1 MGRLVLDADVRDR
14 LLAWAEGR
22 GRPAR
27 PLLLCGPTG
36 SGRTTAAR
44 AAVAL
49 AGRAL
54 VAVWPGP
61 ESPAERLRA
70 GRREARWSGA
80 SLLVHGEGLPAGF
93 DWPALWAELTGL
105 NDPPV
110 LALPAE
116 AAEAAAASAPVEP
129 AVIDLSA
136 PGLDT
141 RARLWRALLPP
152 GEPVADAVLE
162 GLAGRFRFLPGRIAR
177 VVRRAAAEAS
187 LRPEGQRRLTPE
199 ALERAARA
207 VGSSAMGALA
217 QKLPLPYRRGDLVVP
232 AHVEA
237 ELDLAAAWVRCR
249 RQVLDG
255 WGFAR
260 RVALGHGL
268 TALFAGLPGTGKTM
282 AAQVLAAEL
291 GLDLYRVDLSRVT
304 SKYIGETEKNL
315 ARLFDEAQA
324 SGCMLFFDEAE
335 ALFGKRS
342 EVKDAHDRYA
352 NVEIG
357 YLLQRME
364 EHDGVTV
371 LATNRRQDLDEAF
384 VRRFQVIVEFPMP
397 GEAERLR
404 LWQGMFPREAE
415 RAPDVDLARLARDF
429 EMSGG
434 EIRNTVLAAAYLAA
448 SEGRPVGMGH
458 LKRALRR
465 ELQKSGRVVDE
476 QRALPPSGGEGA

>member
-1 MGRLVLDADVRDR
+1 
-14 LLAWAEGR
+14 
-22 GRPAR
+22 
-27 PLLLCGPTG
+27 
-36 SGRTTAAR
+36 
-44 AAVAL
+44 
-49 AGRAL
+49 
-54 VAVWPGP
+54 
-61 ESPAERLRA
+61 
-70 GRREARWSGA
+70 
-80 SLLVHGEGLPAGF
+80 
-93 DWPALWAELTGL
+93 
-105 NDPPV
+105 
-110 LALPAE
+110 
-116 AAEAAAASAPVEP
+116 VEP

-136 PGLDT
+136 PELDT

-152 GEPVADAVLE
+152 GEPVEDSVLE
-162 GLAGRFRFLPGRIAR
+162 GLAGRFRFPPGRIAR

-199 ALERAARA
+199 VLERAARA

-217 QKLPLPYRRGDLVVP
+217 QKLPLPYRRSDLVVP
-232 AHVEA
+232 SAIEA
-237 ELDLAAAWVRCR
+237 ELDLAAAWVRCQR
-249 RQVLDG
+249 KVLDE
-255 WGFAR
+255 WGFAQR
-260 RVALGHGL
+260 LALGRGL

-291 GLDLYRVDLSRVT
+291 GLDLYRVDLSRVM

-324 SGCMLFFDEAE
+324 SGCLLFFDEAE

-397 GEAERLR
+397 AEAERLR
-404 LWQGMFPREAE
+404 LWQGMLPPEAE
-415 RAPDVDLARLARDF
+415 READVDQILLARDF

-448 SEGRPVGMGH
+448 AAGTPISMPLLR
-458 LKRALRR
+458 RALRR
-465 ELQKSGRVVDE
+465 EFAKSGRVVLTE
-476 QRALPPSGGEGA
+476 